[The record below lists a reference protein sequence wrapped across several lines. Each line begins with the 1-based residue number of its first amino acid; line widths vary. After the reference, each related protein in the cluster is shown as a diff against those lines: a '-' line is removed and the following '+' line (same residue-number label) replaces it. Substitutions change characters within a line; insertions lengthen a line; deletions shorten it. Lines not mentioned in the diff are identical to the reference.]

1 MIQNCIIRSMIIER
15 MIQYNRTT
23 RIENYS
29 TKFCTY
35 SIPTRD
41 VEIMG
46 FVGSK
51 HELYKGGALNG

>member
-1 MIQNCIIRSMIIER
+1 MGMKEAEKRNK
-15 MIQYNRTT
+15 NRTT

>member
-1 MIQNCIIRSMIIER
+1 MIIER